1 MAELRIPLSHPI
13 LQHSGVIGCALR
25 GQVIDRVK
33 VTATQLVIYSH
44 RGGAAMMIDFEDK
57 MPAPPMKWGEK
68 AFAAFIILMQAAG
81 LLSMLY
87 PVGRWFGLY

>member
-1 MAELRIPLSHPI
+1 MDDTGMDRMQAYRHVEARNILRARQPERRREPVAELRIPLSHPV

-44 RGGAAMMIDFEDK
+44 RRRSHDD
-57 MPAPPMKWGEK
+57 
-68 AFAAFIILMQAAG
+68 
-81 LLSMLY
+81 
-87 PVGRWFGLY
+87 

>member
-1 MAELRIPLSHPI
+1 MWKPAISFVPVNPKEGENPVAELRIPLSHPV

-44 RGGAAMMIDFEDK
+44 RRRSHDD
-57 MPAPPMKWGEK
+57 
-68 AFAAFIILMQAAG
+68 
-81 LLSMLY
+81 
-87 PVGRWFGLY
+87 

>member
-1 MAELRIPLSHPI
+1 MTRAWIGCRLTAMWKPAISFVPVNPKEGENPVAELRIPLSHPV

-44 RGGAAMMIDFEDK
+44 RRRSHDD
-57 MPAPPMKWGEK
+57 
-68 AFAAFIILMQAAG
+68 
-81 LLSMLY
+81 
-87 PVGRWFGLY
+87 